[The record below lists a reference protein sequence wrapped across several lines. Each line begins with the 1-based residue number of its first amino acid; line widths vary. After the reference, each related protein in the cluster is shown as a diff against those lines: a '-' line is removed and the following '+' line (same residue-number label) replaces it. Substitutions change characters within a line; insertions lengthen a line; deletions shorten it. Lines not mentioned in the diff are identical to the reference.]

1 MRHLGKCILVIYMN
15 TYYEIYLKTKLYELL
30 QQLESTQNEL
40 NNMNAISKKKE
51 DTYKDIIILLQNV
64 NLSLSQTI
72 IDNHIYIKK
81 KDI

>member
-1 MRHLGKCILVIYMN
+1 MN